1 MQHKT
6 NYHLML
12 VLALFFFI
20 ENFFSPNLPASS
32 EQNIQKPNTNRVNP
46 TGGKVKHKTPLL
58 SRSST
63 CVSQQ
68 NQKYNDNLYA
78 SFFYLF
84 SDWLLSAFSMR
95 RTGNSRSRSLLKG
108 MVISIVLYS
117 LVLHKVIYTIKF
129 IFLFNKMK
137 FKAFKGEHNHAKQKI
152 YPLFNMNELL
162 VKTPFITCSMNL
174 KLKYGNHVETPCFY
188 FKNM

>member
-32 EQNIQKPNTNRVNP
+32 EQNIQKPNTNRANP

-84 SDWLLSAFSMR
+84 SD
-95 RTGNSRSRSLLKG
+95 
-108 MVISIVLYS
+108 
-117 LVLHKVIYTIKF
+117 
-129 IFLFNKMK
+129 
-137 FKAFKGEHNHAKQKI
+137 
-152 YPLFNMNELL
+152 
-162 VKTPFITCSMNL
+162 
-174 KLKYGNHVETPCFY
+174 
-188 FKNM
+188 